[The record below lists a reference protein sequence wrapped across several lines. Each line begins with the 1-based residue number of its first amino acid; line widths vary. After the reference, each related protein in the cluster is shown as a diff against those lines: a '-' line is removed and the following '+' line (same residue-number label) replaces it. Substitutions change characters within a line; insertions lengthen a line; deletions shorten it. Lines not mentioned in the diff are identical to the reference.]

1 MLTSFNILHLAE
13 VELVYKSKVS
23 PSDRPKIT
31 TSGDA
36 YQILKQVWDSNSLE
50 LCEEF
55 KILLLNRAHK
65 ILGIYNHSKGGV
77 AGTIADPKLIFV
89 AALKANASGVILAH
103 NHPSGNLQPSQSD
116 IDLTKKCKEAGK
128 LLDIQVLD
136 HIILTTEKYYSMS
149 DEGIV

>member
-1 MLTSFNILHLAE
+1 MTTSFNLSNIAE
-13 VELVYKSKVS
+13 VELLYKSKVN
-23 PSDRPKIT
+23 PSERPKIS
-31 TSGDA
+31 TSSDA
-36 YQILKQVWDSNSLE
+36 YQILKQAWDPNSLE

-77 AGTIADPKLIFV
+77 SGTIADPKLIFV
-89 AALKANASGVILAH
+89 TALKANASGVILAH

-128 LLDIQVLD
+128 FLDIQVLD
-136 HIILTTEKYYSMS
+136 HIILTTEKYYSMT
-149 DEGIV
+149 DEGII

>member
-1 MLTSFNILHLAE
+1 MTTSFNLSNIAE
-13 VELVYKSKVS
+13 VELLYKSKVN
-23 PSDRPKIT
+23 PSDRPKIS
-31 TSGDA
+31 TSSDA
-36 YQILKQVWDSNSLE
+36 YQILKQAWDPNSLE

-77 AGTIADPKLIFV
+77 SGTIADPKLIFV
-89 AALKANASGVILAH
+89 TALKANASGVILAH

-128 LLDIQVLD
+128 FLDIQILD
-136 HIILTTEKYYSMS
+136 HIILTTEKYYSMT
-149 DEGIV
+149 DEGII